1 MKIRK
6 RWLFGGLF
14 FLLGLALSAPHSWAQ
29 EGPPLPDL
37 VITDVV
43 LTPET
48 PKPLQIFDIALVL
61 KNVGQTDAGA
71 FRVAL
76 RINSTL
82 TKRVQGLA
90 AGASTTVTFSW
101 FGPVG
106 HYTLRAEVDAF
117 KEVREANS
125 DNNTLE
131 RAFVLADDPLPD
143 LLIQSVKLTP
153 QHPLPGTSATL
164 EVTVGNVGLL
174 ATTSRASLR
183 VKDGTT
189 TLRTLFVDPLEPG
202 QSQTFSVAW
211 QPKLGEN
218 FLGLEV
224 DTLKRI
230 DELDESNNVLTQV
243 VTISAQPPTGANLV
257 VRNLELFPPN
267 AAPGEL
273 VTIRATVVNVGRG
286 KAQDFSAEV
295 EADGTLL
302 DTVSFSSLAPG
313 AEGQIETT
321 WVATA
326 GERLIRVK
334 ADGPKGTV
342 IETDETDNVSVTL
355 VDIGSPLN
363 RCGQLVYLQ
372 LDEEAAQ
379 KLTVILNLNQE
390 QVFNTFM
397 PKVKQAMET
406 DFAWINIR
414 LRSTS
419 RWLATA
425 RSALWPTP
433 PPTAWERRRLI
444 STTASKTTWP
454 PCLSAA
460 SRSACLGGKP
470 SAARWTSWPRRW
482 PTRPRTRAVTF
493 WACPT
498 TTRPRAPALT
508 GKT

>member
-1 MKIRK
+1 
-6 RWLFGGLF
+6 
-14 FLLGLALSAPHSWAQ
+14 
-29 EGPPLPDL
+29 LPDL